1 VELLTRD
8 SAFPKLPARHIITH
22 IQPNVQRHPLINM
35 SVQIPVACRK
45 AKCGPSACVWQQT
58 TIPRAY
64 DLKLAVVIVVMIS
77 PLFMMAADGALNP
90 NGDKILTFT
99 RFSSRLAANLNQLL
113 FCLSYAE
120 RKGYD
125 RVVFPRIG
133 ASIEQVRSI

>member
-1 VELLTRD
+1 
-8 SAFPKLPARHIITH
+8 
-22 IQPNVQRHPLINM
+22 M
-35 SVQIPVACRK
+35 
-45 AKCGPSACVWQQT
+45 
-58 TIPRAY
+58 PRAY
-64 DLKLAVVIVVMIS
+64 DLKLAVVIVVMMIS
-77 PLFMMAADGALNP
+77 PLFMMAAGGTAMNP
-90 NGDKILTFT
+90 TGDKVLTFT